1 MLGVLKLAGSVG
13 GQPEWHLHRHNLGS
27 VASVMTQTYEVGGIL
42 GSYVFCRF
50 VGGFWCFFW
59 WGGEGG
65 GWERGKGLSKAPQRP
80 QGWWAE
86 NDSCVELT
94 VLGSCVELPAHN
106 ARPECPRCLFS
117 FGSH

>member
-1 MLGVLKLAGSVG
+1 MEGGSSQGGESGGAEGGGATPPILGFAARFTLLSITLSLDSRLSPTVQDVEPLSDLPTGGG

-65 GWERGKGLSKAPQRP
+65 GWERG
-80 QGWWAE
+80 
-86 NDSCVELT
+86 
-94 VLGSCVELPAHN
+94 
-106 ARPECPRCLFS
+106 
-117 FGSH
+117 